1 MNVMM
6 TKTFPALILAVACI
20 AGCQKQQAAPAAAP
34 APSQNTAVAAAQA
47 SAPAPATITTPRPV
61 AAKKAAGSHDGL
73 FKGMVFPMAKA
84 DFITQLNS
92 RLGDN
97 CKRPD
102 RHGRLCPKL
111 EQRSAACAYVV
122 KRPVVA
128 DADAARDAGG
138 KYLRCLHRG
147 HA

>member
-1 MNVMM
+1 MTVMM
-6 TKTFPALILAVACI
+6 TKAFPVLILGLAFI
-20 AGCQKQQAAPAAAP
+20 AGCQKQDAPAATP
-34 APSQNTAVAAAQA
+34 PPQAAAT
-47 SAPAPATITTPRPV
+47 APATQAPTPAN
-61 AAKKAAGSHDGL
+61 AATARKKAVGSRDGI
-73 FKGMVFPMAKA
+73 FTGMRFPMNKA
-84 DFITQLNS
+84 DFITQING
-92 RLGDN
+92 RLSDN

-111 EQRSAACAYVV
+111 EQRSAVCSAAV
-122 KRPVVA
+122 KRPVIT

>member
-1 MNVMM
+1 MTVMM

-20 AGCQKQQAAPAAAP
+20 AGCQKHDTATPAPDAAAATSAPATTSAPAAA
-34 APSQNTAVAAAQA
+34 S
-47 SAPAPATITTPRPV
+47 
-61 AAKKAAGSHDGL
+61 AKKTVASREGI
-73 FKGMVFPMAKA
+73 FTGMTFPMAKA

-92 RLGDN
+92 RLRDN

-111 EQRSAACAYVV
+111 EQRSAACSAVV

-128 DADAARDAGG
+128 DADAARDVGG

>member
-1 MNVMM
+1 MTVMM
-6 TKTFPALILAVACI
+6 TKTFPALILGLAFI
-20 AGCQKQQAAPAAAP
+20 AGCQKQDAPAATP
-34 APSQNTAVAAAQA
+34 PPPQGVAAAA
-47 SAPAPATITTPRPV
+47 TSTPAPTVKRAVTT
-61 AAKKAAGSHDGL
+61 AKKATGSRAGI
-73 FKGMVFPMAKA
+73 FTGMRFPMAKDA
-84 DFITQLNS
+84 FITQING

-111 EQRSAACAYVV
+111 EQRSVVCSAAV
-122 KRPVVA
+122 KRPVIA

>member
-1 MNVMM
+1 MTVMM
-6 TKTFPALILAVACI
+6 TKTFPALILGLAFI
-20 AGCQKQQAAPAAAP
+20 AGCQKQDAPAAAP
-34 APSQNTAVAAAQA
+34 ASAPAAAA
-47 SAPAPATITTPRPV
+47 ATSAPAPAATRATT
-61 AAKKAAGSHDGL
+61 AAKKTSASRDGI
-73 FKGMVFPMAKA
+73 FTGMHFPMNRD
-84 DFITQLNS
+84 DFITQING

-111 EQRSAACAYVV
+111 EQRSAACSAAV
-122 KRPVVA
+122 KRPVIT

>member
-1 MNVMM
+1 M
-6 TKTFPALILAVACI
+6 TKTFPALILGLAFI
-20 AGCQKQQAAPAAAP
+20 AGCQKQDAPAAAP
-34 APSQNTAVAAAQA
+34 ASAPAVAAAT
-47 SAPAPATITTPRPV
+47 SAPAPAATRATT
-61 AAKKAAGSHDGL
+61 AAKKTSASRDGI
-73 FKGMVFPMAKA
+73 FTGMRFPMNRD
-84 DFITQLNS
+84 DFITQING

-111 EQRSAACAYVV
+111 EQRSVICSAAV
-122 KRPVVA
+122 KRPVIT

>member
-1 MNVMM
+1 MKVTMK
-6 TKTFPALILAVACI
+6 KTLPAVILGLAFI
-20 AGCQKQQAAPAAAP
+20 AGCQKQDAPAATPAPSQSAAPAA
-34 APSQNTAVAAAQA
+34 T
-47 SAPAPATITTPRPV
+47 SAPAPAAARAGTP
-61 AAKKAAGSHDGL
+61 AKKATGSRDGI
-73 FKGMVFPMAKA
+73 FTGMRFPMNRA
-84 DFITQLNS
+84 DFITQING

-111 EQRSAACAYVV
+111 EQRSAACSAAV
-122 KRPVVA
+122 KRPVIT

>member
-1 MNVMM
+1 MM
-6 TKTFPALILAVACI
+6 MKTIPALILGLACI
-20 AGCQKQQAAPAAAP
+20 SGCQKQDAPAAAP
-34 APSQNTAVAAAQA
+34 ASAPAAVAAASA
-47 SAPAPATITTPRPV
+47 SAPAAPRATTD
-61 AAKKAAGSHDGL
+61 AKNIAGSRDGI
-73 FKGMVFPMAKA
+73 FTGMRFPMNRT
-84 DFITQLNS
+84 DFITQLNG

-97 CKRPD
+97 CKRPG

-111 EQRSAACAYVV
+111 EQRSVICSAAV
-122 KRPVVA
+122 KRPVIT

>member
-1 MNVMM
+1 MTVMM
-6 TKTFPALILAVACI
+6 TKAFPALILGLAFI
-20 AGCQKQQAAPAAAP
+20 AGCQKQDAPAPAATP
-34 APSQNTAVAAAQA
+34 APPQATASAAT
-47 SAPAPATITTPRPV
+47 SAPAPI
-61 AAKKAAGSHDGL
+61 AAKAKKTGGSRDGI
-73 FKGMVFPMAKA
+73 FTGMHYPMNKA
-84 DFITQLNS
+84 DFITQING

-111 EQRSAACAYVV
+111 EQRSAVCSAAV
-122 KRPVVA
+122 KRSVIT

>member
-1 MNVMM
+1 MTVMM
-6 TKTFPALILAVACI
+6 TKTVPAVILGLAFI
-20 AGCQKQQAAPAAAP
+20 AGCRKQDAPAAAAP
-34 APSQNTAVAAAQA
+34 APQQTAAPAST
-47 SAPAPATITTPRPV
+47 SAPARAATTV
-61 AAKKAAGSHDGL
+61 KKGGSSRDGI
-73 FKGMVFPMAKA
+73 FTGMHFPMNKA
-84 DFITQLNS
+84 DFITQING

-111 EQRSAACAYVV
+111 EQRSAACSAAV
-122 KRPVVA
+122 KRPVIT

>member
-1 MNVMM
+1 MTVMM
-6 TKTFPALILAVACI
+6 TKIFPALILGLAFI
-20 AGCQKQQAAPAAAP
+20 GGCQKQDVPAATPAPAPAAA
-34 APSQNTAVAAAQA
+34 AAASA
-47 SAPAPATITTPRPV
+47 AVPATPRAPAAPKQT
-61 AAKKAAGSHDGL
+61 AGSHDGI
-73 FKGMVFPMAKA
+73 FTGMRFPMSRA
-84 DFITQLNS
+84 DFITQING

-111 EQRSAACAYVV
+111 EQRSTVCSAAV
-122 KRPVVA
+122 KRSVIT

>member
-1 MNVMM
+1 M
-6 TKTFPALILAVACI
+6 TKTFPALILGLAFI
-20 AGCQKQQAAPAAAP
+20 AGCQKQDAPAAAP
-34 APSQNTAVAAAQA
+34 ASAPAAAA
-47 SAPAPATITTPRPV
+47 ATSAPAPAATRATT
-61 AAKKAAGSHDGL
+61 AAKKTSASRDGI
-73 FKGMVFPMAKA
+73 FTGMRFPMNRD
-84 DFITQLNS
+84 DFITQING

-111 EQRSAACAYVV
+111 EQRSVICSAAV
-122 KRPVVA
+122 KRPVIT